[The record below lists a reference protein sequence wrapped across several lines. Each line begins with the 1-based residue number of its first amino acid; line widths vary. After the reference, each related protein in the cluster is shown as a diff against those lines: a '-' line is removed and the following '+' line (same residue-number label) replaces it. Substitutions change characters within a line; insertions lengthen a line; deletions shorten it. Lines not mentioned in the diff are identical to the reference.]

1 MCNLWLHIVFMHQSK
16 IDPMRFDKLESILSK
31 EVPKEEQNLYKTCD
45 EKRKRVI
52 ELIDE
57 CKIFT
62 LSDVEKWFN
71 RMLEP
76 VAKDTQERALVMIS
90 TFSLEKIATQVSF
103 INYYLTILSAFAENE
118 EKLIEG
124 LIANKQAI
132 EALFN
137 ERDLLELQVRDKT
150 MELNE
155 KVVKFLND
163 LPKELR
169 ESIGIFEEIK
179 TNIDPRIL
187 EAFIQ
192 KLDGDKRKHL
202 FLLSEQ
208 INIDIMKYCL
218 EHSICFCYL
227 EGMGDIVNEVLP
239 YKFVKLFPIML
250 KLIKISEGDIN
261 ITKYNT
267 ISINIDRK
275 AYVEMVKKSMEL
287 FTNSVRMSDD
297 MHRFKDFYMSYRW
310 AKTVFDEKSIDTSI
324 LRLKL
329 RRSCF
334 TTLEFIGLEPDK
346 DIECLESR
354 TVTLYT
360 SMCSQLMMNDFNF
373 VMAMMPFVCVAF
385 ITKFFIKCKFNMFPF
400 TGKPKNMV
408 LAFVK
413 DTISP
418 MQDPMFH
425 NAPEALELMKKAN
438 ETNNDKER
446 EEMDSTIQKL
456 NEEYKKTTANVIKNF
471 DDYVNGSKLWEI
483 FNYIDACRICD
494 SALVFE
500 SEQL

>member
-1 MCNLWLHIVFMHQSK
+1 MCNRRLRILFMDQSK
-16 IDPMRFDKLESILSK
+16 IDQMQFDKLESILSK
-31 EVPKEEQNLYKTCD
+31 DVPKEEEKLYKTCD

-62 LSDVEKWFN
+62 MSDVEIWFN

-76 VAKDTQERALVMIS
+76 VAKDTQERALVMMS
-90 TFSLEKIATQVSF
+90 TFSLEKIATQISF
-103 INYYLTILSAFAENE
+103 INYYLTILTEFVEDE
-118 EKLIEG
+118 EKLIDG
-124 LIANKQAI
+124 LIKNKRAI

-169 ESIGIFEEIK
+169 ESIGIFEEVK
-179 TNIDPRIL
+179 SNIDPRIL

-208 INIDIMKYCL
+208 TNVDIMGYCL

-227 EGMGDIVNEVLP
+227 EGMTDIVTEVLP

-250 KLIKISEGDIN
+250 KLIKISEGDIEF
-261 ITKYNT
+261 TKFNT
-267 ISINIDRK
+267 ISINVDRK
-275 AYVEMVKKSMEL
+275 PYIEMVKKAMEL
-287 FTNSVRMSDD
+287 FTNSVRMADD
-297 MHRFKDFYMSYRW
+297 MNKYKDFYKSYRW
-310 AKTVFDEKSIDTSI
+310 AKTVFDEKGIDTAI

-334 TTLEFIGLEPDK
+334 STLEFIGLGLDK

-373 VMAMMPFVCVAF
+373 VMSMMPFVCVAF
-385 ITKFFIKCKFNMFPF
+385 ITKFFIKCKFDMFPF

-413 DTISP
+413 DSISP

-425 NAPEALELMKKAN
+425 NAPEALELMRKAN
-438 ETNNDKER
+438 ETNDDKER
-446 EEMDSTIQKL
+446 AEMDSTIQKL
-456 NEEYKKTTANVIKNF
+456 NEEYKKVTANVIKSF

-483 FNYIDACRICD
+483 FNYIDRCKIEN
-494 SALVFE
+494 SSLIFE
-500 SEQL
+500 

>member
-1 MCNLWLHIVFMHQSK
+1 MRIFIDQSK
-16 IDPMRFDKLESILSK
+16 IDQMQFNKLESILSK
-31 EVPKEEQNLYKTCD
+31 ENIPKEEQNIYKTCD

-57 CKIFT
+57 CKIFK
-62 LSDVEKWFN
+62 LPDVEKWFN

-76 VAKDTQERALVMIS
+76 VASDTQERAIVMIS
-90 TFSLEKIATQVSF
+90 TFTLEKIATQISF
-103 INYYLTILSAFAENE
+103 INYYMTILTEFIEDE
-118 EKLIEG
+118 DKLIKG
-124 LIANKQAI
+124 LIENKQAI

-155 KVVKFLND
+155 KVVKFIND
-163 LPKELR
+163 LPKEMR
-169 ESIGIFEEIK
+169 ESIGAFEEIK
-179 TNIDPRIL
+179 PNIDPRIL

-202 FLLSEQ
+202 FMLSEQ
-208 INIDIMKYCL
+208 TNVDIMKYCL

-227 EGMGDIVNEVLP
+227 EGMSDIVNEVLP
-239 YKFVKLFPIML
+239 YKFVKLFPVML
-250 KLIKISEGDIN
+250 KLIKISEGDIE

-275 AYVEMVKKSMEL
+275 PYVEMVKKSMEL
-287 FTNSVRMSDD
+287 FTNSVRMADD
-297 MHRFKDFYMSYRW
+297 MHKYKDFYISYRW
-310 AKTVFDEKSIDTSI
+310 AKNVFDEKGIDSAI

-334 TTLEFIGLEPDK
+334 STLEFIGLGSDK

-373 VMAMMPFVCVAF
+373 VMSMMPFVCVAF
-385 ITKFFIKCKFNMFPF
+385 ITKFFIKCKFDMFPF

-413 DTISP
+413 DAISP

-438 ETNNDKER
+438 ESNDDSERKEL
-446 EEMDSTIQKL
+446 DLTIQKL
-456 NEEYKKTTANVIKNF
+456 NEEYKKATANVIKNF

-483 FNYIDACRICD
+483 FNYIDRCRIEN
-494 SALVFE
+494 SSLIFE
-500 SEQL
+500 

>member
-1 MCNLWLHIVFMHQSK
+1 MQFN
-16 IDPMRFDKLESILSK
+16 KLESILSK
-31 EVPKEEQNLYKTCD
+31 ENIPKEEQNIYKTCD

-57 CKIFT
+57 CKIFK
-62 LSDVEKWFN
+62 LPDVEKWFN

-76 VAKDTQERALVMIS
+76 VANDTQERALVMIS
-90 TFSLEKIATQVSF
+90 TFTLEKIATQISF
-103 INYYLTILSAFAENE
+103 INYYMTILTEFIEDE
-118 EKLIEG
+118 DKLIKG
-124 LIANKQAI
+124 LIENKQAI

-155 KVVKFLND
+155 KVVKFIND
-163 LPKELR
+163 LPKETR
-169 ESIGIFEEIK
+169 ESIGAFEEIK
-179 TNIDPRIL
+179 PNIDPRIL

-202 FLLSEQ
+202 FMLSEQ
-208 INIDIMKYCL
+208 TNVDIMKYCL

-227 EGMGDIVNEVLP
+227 EGMSDIVNEVLP

-250 KLIKISEGDIN
+250 KLIKISEGDIE

-275 AYVEMVKKSMEL
+275 PYIEMVKKSMEL
-287 FTNSVRMSDD
+287 FTNSVRMADD
-297 MHRFKDFYMSYRW
+297 MHKYKDFYISYRW
-310 AKTVFDEKSIDTSI
+310 AKNVFDENGIDSAI

-334 TTLEFIGLEPDK
+334 STLEFIGLGSDK

-373 VMAMMPFVCVAF
+373 VMSMMPFVCVAF
-385 ITKFFIKCKFNMFPF
+385 ITKFFVKCKFDMFPF

-413 DTISP
+413 DAISP

-438 ETNNDKER
+438 ESNDDSERKEL
-446 EEMDSTIQKL
+446 DLTIQKL
-456 NEEYKKTTANVIKNF
+456 NEEYKKATANVIKNF

-483 FNYIDACRICD
+483 FNYIDRCRIEN
-494 SALVFE
+494 SSLIFE
-500 SEQL
+500 